1 MYMYS
6 EVNCLYNLFILA
18 QYHALESYMYLFI
31 QLLSFKYYLQLR
43 LGKEIL
49 NLFKLLIFEYVIQQL
64 ALCKVNVLRCTG
76 IFFNKVFLLLTF
88 FRILL
93 GHHWKHS
100 VRPKLEN
107 QRTKISDLI
116 RFPEKESQVTGFTS
130 PQSTKLMS

>member
-49 NLFKLLIFEYVIQQL
+49 NLFKLLIFEYVI
-64 ALCKVNVLRCTG
+64 
-76 IFFNKVFLLLTF
+76 
-88 FRILL
+88 
-93 GHHWKHS
+93 
-100 VRPKLEN
+100 
-107 QRTKISDLI
+107 
-116 RFPEKESQVTGFTS
+116 
-130 PQSTKLMS
+130 